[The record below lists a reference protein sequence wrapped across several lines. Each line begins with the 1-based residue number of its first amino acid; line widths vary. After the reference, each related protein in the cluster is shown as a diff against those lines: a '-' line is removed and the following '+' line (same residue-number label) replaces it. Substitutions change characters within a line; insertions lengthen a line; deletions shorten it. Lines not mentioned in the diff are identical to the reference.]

1 MEYSAALDDLFDGSE
16 YSIPETND
24 PLHSSINF
32 ILYRNRVPPP
42 YDGIVSELIFSLKW
56 FLEERNLSSVSAKL
70 TRAAVGI
77 ALAMKE
83 GFQID
88 DDIAADVKFL
98 HDTARRQIDQ
108 VHSKNAAYY
117 RGEEKVSEDEASDSE

>member
-16 YSIPETND
+16 NSIPETND
-24 PLHSSINF
+24 PLHSAISF

-108 VHSKNAAYY
+108 VHSENAAYY
-117 RGEEKVSEDEASDSE
+117 RGEEKVPEDEASDSE